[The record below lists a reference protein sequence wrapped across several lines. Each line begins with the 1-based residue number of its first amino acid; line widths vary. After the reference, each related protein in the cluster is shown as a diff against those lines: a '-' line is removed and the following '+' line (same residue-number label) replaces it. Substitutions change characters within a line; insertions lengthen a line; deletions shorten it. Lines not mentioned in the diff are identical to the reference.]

1 MIDRR
6 ILLGGTLAVAASP
19 VWAKPAPSPDFA
31 ADFDELWS
39 LFDSTYALFDDR
51 TTDWAKVR
59 RVYRPLAMR
68 APDLDGFKR
77 VLQQAVT
84 ELYDAHT
91 HIYNTPKGTP
101 LYPPYDLFGS
111 ALAGG
116 ALMTDGAL
124 IHEVLRQ
131 SDAEHAGL
139 RAGDVVTHVN
149 GVAMARAARTLSA
162 HCLRRPDPAQN
173 AYALNAAL
181 SGVHGT
187 QRCLSVRRGAEVLD
201 IAIAPYDPP
210 RPDAL
215 SWRRL
220 DADIGYIAI
229 ASFADDDTLVSRFD
243 AVLDALKGTKGLVLD
258 VRDNGGGDT
267 MMAVPMMGRFIRDR
281 RPYAHMCKRDERGLG
296 AKWIEYVDPRGPFT
310 YDAPV
315 VVLTDRWSAR
325 MAEGFPMGMKGI
337 GRATVVGTPMM
348 GLGAG
353 VYEHTLTRTGVG
365 LQFSAEPVFD
375 IHDRPR
381 SDFVPDIV
389 TRDGQDIFQAGLAA
403 LSVMTAKA

>member
-6 ILLGGTLAVAASP
+6 IVLGSAFALAATPAWS
-19 VWAKPAPSPDFA
+19 KPAINPDFA
-31 ADFDELWS
+31 ADFDELWT
-39 LFDSTYALFDDR
+39 LFDEKYALFDDR
-51 TTDWAKVR
+51 ATDWQKVR
-59 RVYRPLAMR
+59 RVYRPLA
-68 APDLDGFKR
+68 AHAADIDGFKR

-111 ALAGG
+111 APAGG

-124 IHEVLRQ
+124 IREVLRQ

-149 GVAMARAARTLSA
+149 AVPMARAARSLSA
-162 HCLRRPDPAQN
+162 RCLSRPDPRQD

-187 QRCLSVRRGAEVLD
+187 QRRLRVKRGAEVLD

-210 RPDAL
+210 RL
-215 SWRRL
+215 GTLVSRRL
-220 DADIGYIAI
+220 DNGLGYIAI
-229 ASFADDDTLVSRFD
+229 TSFADDDTLVARFD
-243 AVLDALKGTKGLVLD
+243 AALDALKNAPGLILD

-267 MMAVPMMGRFIRDR
+267 AMAVPMMGRFLRER
-281 RPYAHMCKRDERGLG
+281 RPYAHMCKREGRGLG
-296 AKWIEYVDPRGPFT
+296 AKWVEYVDPRGPA
-310 YDAPV
+310 YDGPV
-315 VVLTDRWSAR
+315 VVLTDRWSAS

-353 VYEHTLTRTGVG
+353 VYDGTLSRTNVG
-365 LQFSAEPVFD
+365 FQYSAEPVFD

-381 SDFVPDIV
+381 SDFMPDVV
-389 TRDGQDIFQAGLAA
+389 TRDGEDILAA
-403 LSVMTAKA
+403 GCRVLNGLIAGV

>member
-6 ILLGGTLAVAASP
+6 ILLGSALAMAATP
-19 VWAKPAPSPDFA
+19 VWAKPAPNPDFA

-39 LFDSTYALFDDR
+39 LFDATYALFDDR

-59 RVYRPLAMR
+59 RVYRPRAVH

-101 LYPPYDLFGS
+101 LYPPYDLFGTP
-111 ALAGG
+111 LAGG

-149 GVAMARAARTLSA
+149 GVAMARTVRTLSA
-162 HCLRRPDPAQN
+162 RCLSRPDPRQD

-181 SGVHGT
+181 SGVHGK
-187 QRCLSVRRGAEVLD
+187 QRRLRVKRGAEVLD
-201 IAIAPYDPP
+201 IGIVPYDPP
-210 RPDAL
+210 RL
-215 SWRRL
+215 GTLVSRRL

-229 ASFADDDTLVSRFD
+229 TSFADDDTLVARFD
-243 AVLDALKGTKGLVLD
+243 AALDALKDTKGLILD

-281 RPYAHMCKRDERGLG
+281 RPYAHMCKRSGRGLG
-296 AKWIEYVDPRGPFT
+296 AKWVEYVDPRGPFT

-315 VVLTDRWSAR
+315 VVLTDRWSAS
-325 MAEGFPMGMKGI
+325 MAEGFPTGMKGV

-389 TRDGQDIFQAGLAA
+389 TRDGEDILAAGLAA
-403 LSVMTAKA
+403 LKSVI

>member
-6 ILLGGTLAVAASP
+6 ILLGSALAAAATP
-19 VWAKPAPSPDFA
+19 VLAKPAPNPDFA

-39 LFDSTYALFDDR
+39 LFDAKYALFDDR
-51 TTDWAKVR
+51 TTDWTKVR
-59 RVYRPLAMR
+59 RVYRPLAVR

-111 ALAGG
+111 AV
-116 ALMTDGAL
+116 TDCAL

-162 HCLRRPDPAQN
+162 RCLRRPDPRQD

-187 QRCLSVRRGAEVLD
+187 QRRLSVKRGAEVLD

-220 DADIGYIAI
+220 DHDVGYIAI
-229 ASFADDDTLVSRFD
+229 TSFADDDTLVARFD
-243 AVLDALKGTKGLVLD
+243 AALDALQDTKGLILD

-267 MMAVPMMGRFIRDR
+267 MMAVPMMGRFLRDR
-281 RPYAHMCKRDERGLG
+281 RPYAHMCKREGRGLG
-296 AKWIEYVDPRGPFT
+296 AKWVEYVDPRGPFT
-310 YDAPV
+310 FDAPV
-315 VVLTDRWSAR
+315 VVLTDRWSAS

-389 TRDGQDIFQAGLAA
+389 TRDGEDILAAGLAA
-403 LSVMTAKA
+403 LKTAI